1 MREKFN
7 RNEITGEAICNYCGK
22 IIKWIDIINSNESE
36 YTDRVKAEFYITIP
50 HNDNI
55 KKNNHIIAVG
65 CKEVKREKLKEEH
78 MIYGQLKVKCPH
90 CNFKN
95 LYDGIPVEK

>member
-50 HNDNI
+50 HYDDTE
-55 KKNNHIIAVG
+55 KSNHIIAVG
-65 CKEVKREKLKEEH
+65 CKEIKREKLKEEFR
-78 MIYGQLKVKCPH
+78 IYGKLTVKCPH

-95 LYDGIPVEK
+95 LYENIIIEE